1 MQIKSMQY
9 ECSVR
14 EKKFK
19 TNLSTKKSVPFLQQ
33 KLIENKNDFNHSNL
47 VTSPSLFP
55 YLCGLNIHQFNI
67 LVHCIV
73 PCLHSIPCSDCVG
86 GTNYRKLDST
96 LIISYNNNVG
106 LFSQQHYSV
115 EIYQKPPSGSIMRK
129 IPNIF
134 VCPICSQCSLVENP

>member
-1 MQIKSMQY
+1 MYDFPDVPVPRDEFFLKKGHCEKIKQVKNMQIKFMQY

-14 EKKFK
+14 EKNFK

-33 KLIENKNDFNHSNL
+33 KLMENKNDFNHSNL

-55 YLCGLNIHQFNI
+55 YLCGLNIDQFNI
-67 LVHCIV
+67 LLHCIV
-73 PCLHSIPCSDCVG
+73 PCLHSVPCSDCVG

-106 LFSQQHYSV
+106 LFS
-115 EIYQKPPSGSIMRK
+115 
-129 IPNIF
+129 
-134 VCPICSQCSLVENP
+134 